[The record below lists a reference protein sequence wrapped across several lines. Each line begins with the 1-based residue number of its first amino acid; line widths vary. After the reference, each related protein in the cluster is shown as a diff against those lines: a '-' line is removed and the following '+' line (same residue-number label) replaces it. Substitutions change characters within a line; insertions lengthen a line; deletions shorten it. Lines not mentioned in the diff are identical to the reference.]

1 MENCVF
7 KFVTFYELYHYL
19 QLKNDSMKNILFLIL
34 TITLFSCKS
43 DKQNK
48 EKEFIDSPIQN
59 DSIVVID
66 PEDLKKTTI
75 DTIEVSN

>member
-1 MENCVF
+1 M
-7 KFVTFYELYHYL
+7 

-34 TITLFSCKS
+34 TITLFSCKL

-66 PEDLKKTTI
+66 PEELNEDLKKTTI

>member
-1 MENCVF
+1 
-7 KFVTFYELYHYL
+7 
-19 QLKNDSMKNILFLIL
+19 MKNILFLIL
-34 TITLFSCKS
+34 TITLFSCKL

-66 PEDLKKTTI
+66 PEELNEDLKKTTI

>member
-1 MENCVF
+1 
-7 KFVTFYELYHYL
+7 
-19 QLKNDSMKNILFLIL
+19 MKNILFLIL

-66 PEDLKKTTI
+66 PEELNEDLKKTTI

>member
-1 MENCVF
+1 
-7 KFVTFYELYHYL
+7 
-19 QLKNDSMKNILFLIL
+19 MKNILFLIL
-34 TITLFSCKS
+34 TITLFSCKT
-43 DKQNK
+43 DKKNN

-66 PEDLKKTTI
+66 PEELNEDFKKTTI